1 MPVVTVQGLGR
12 SFPSAAGEICVLR
25 GVDLTVEAG
34 EIVGVVGPNG
44 AGKSTLLRLLAG
56 LDRPDAGDLEVA
68 GAYLVSQESD
78 LFPWLTVRD
87 NLMLGRRRSG
97 LPREEY
103 AHRMDALLRE
113 LGLED
118 PARRYPGQ
126 LSGGQ
131 RQQMSVLRGFL
142 SGAPVL
148 LLDEPF
154 SRLDAAT
161 RTRLQQRT
169 LELWERDRPA
179 ILFVTHDLA
188 EAVYLADRIVLLD
201 GRGGVRELPVD
212 RPRPRDPW
220 NPGLYAEDPLVRE
233 LVATFHASRTQVSEP
248 LPPRR
253 FRLPAPT
260 ALLSPL
266 LVLVLWELAVR
277 QGLVDARFF
286 PGPLEWGEAAAG
298 LARSGELGEHVRA
311 SAVRVASGFAL
322 GSAAG
327 VSLGIAMGLLPRLR
341 AFLEPVVALTY
352 PLPKNSLLP
361 LMLLL
366 FGLGEAPKVAIVAL
380 GVFFLVLLNTMKGVT
395 EVRESTEAVARNL
408 HLRGWDLVVR
418 TVLLGAMPWILTGM
432 RVAAG
437 YSLVLVTI
445 AEMVAADSGVGFLV
459 WRSWELFD
467 IPSLYAGLLVLA
479 VLGALLQAGVNG
491 LSAVW
496 SARRGG
502 PAASAAGDTL
512 RL

>member
-1 MPVVTVQGLGR
+1 MPVVAVRGLHR

-25 GVDLTVEAG
+25 GVDLSVEPG

-44 AGKSTLLRLLAG
+44 SGKSTLMRLLAG
-56 LDRPDAGDLEVA
+56 LDTPDAGA
-68 GAYLVSQESD
+68 IQAPGAYLVPQESD

-87 NLMLGRRRSG
+87 NLLLGGRRSG
-97 LPREEY
+97 LAPPEY
-103 AHRMDALLRE
+103 RARMEAVLVE

-118 PARRYPGQ
+118 AARRYPGQ

-142 SGAPVL
+142 AGAPVL

-169 LELWERDRPA
+169 LTLWERERPA
-179 ILFVTHDLA
+179 IVFVTHDLA
-188 EAVYLADRIVLLD
+188 EAVYLADRLILLD
-201 GRGGVRELPVD
+201 GQGGARELPVD

-233 LVATFHASRTQVSEP
+233 LVATFHESRPQRSEP
-248 LPPRR
+248 VPTRR
-253 FRLPAPT
+253 LRLPRPT

-266 LVLVLWELAVR
+266 LVLLLWEVAAR
-277 QGLVDARFF
+277 QGILDARFF
-286 PGPLEWGEAAAG
+286 PGPLEWGDATME
-298 LARSGELGEHVRA
+298 LARTGELWEHVAA
-311 SAVRVASGFAL
+311 SAKRVAAGFAL

-327 VSLGIAMGLLPRLR
+327 VGLGVAMGLLPRLR
-341 AFLEPVVALTY
+341 AALEPVVALTY
-352 PLPKNSLLP
+352 PLPKNALLP
-361 LMLLL
+361 LLLLL

-395 EVRESTEAVARNL
+395 EVRESTEPVARNL
-408 HLRGWDLVVR
+408 RLRGWDLIGR
-418 TVLLGAMPWILTGM
+418 TILLGAMPWILTGM

-445 AEMVAADSGVGFLV
+445 AEMVAAQSGVGFLV

-467 IPSLYAGLLVLA
+467 IPKLYAGLLVLA
-479 VLGALLQAGVNG
+479 VLGALLQAAVNG
-491 LSAVW
+491 LSAAW

-502 PAASAAGDTL
+502 PSASAAGDTL